1 MPIPSGETVF
11 KLENH
16 VEVGAQLRAARERA
30 TYSLHYAAS
39 LVKIVPSQ
47 LARIERGEQ
56 QYFGPGSRARLEKLA
71 SALIPEH
78 GSLVFTEADWRDGSH
93 YRRRRKARKP
103 MQKPEV
109 QQRVPPA
116 VGPDW
121 ARTVEGRAAKLAERL
136 DQVRAIVASYNRGII
151 QPDTAMKILSSV
163 AFGTEESA

>member
-56 QYFGPGSRARLEKLA
+56 QYFGSGSRARLEKLA

-93 YRRRRKARKP
+93 YRRRRKARK
-103 MQKPEV
+103 V
-109 QQRVPPA
+109 APPVKETPA
-116 VGPDW
+116 HPHRHGED
-121 ARTVEGRAAKLAERL
+121 ARMRRL
-136 DQVRAIVASYNRGII
+136 TEKMDQVRSIITSHKRGII
-151 QPDTAMKILSSV
+151 QADTAMSILASV
-163 AFGTEESA
+163 TEVTG